1 MDLPAAVRLTS
12 EDVDAVF
19 VDRLQNLARGISDR
33 QRPEQSDGGQIAL
46 NDDLLDVGFVVAEG
60 LRGIAELVTHLVA
73 ERISIAIGRTRVGKH
88 YIVGEQPAH
97 GIEIAC
103 VEIPRPLK
111 QRRLDVRPVGSP
123 ATCKHTDGGEA
134 DSDQS

>member
-1 MDLPAAVRLTS
+1 M
-12 EDVDAVF
+12 
-19 VDRLQNLARGISDR
+19 
-33 QRPEQSDGGQIAL
+33 
-46 NDDLLDVGFVVAEG
+46 
-60 LRGIAELVTHLVA
+60 VTHLVA

-111 QRRLDVRPVGSP
+111 QRRLDVRPVGIP
-123 ATCKHTDGGEA
+123 ATGKRTDRGDT
-134 DSDQS
+134 DSD